1 MNSIYTS
8 MALRNL
14 LALFFVFI
22 KRDFFLSGV
31 FYFSA
36 TDQLTSIFCMDSFQV
51 SQKEYIVSKAVVSE
65 QSKTYSIL
73 EEDHTLGNSL
83 RHVLMQNP
91 NTEFCGYTVP
101 HPSEPILHMRLQT
114 KESTTSDETMVA
126 GAKTLKSMCDHI
138 LTEYNAALER

>member
-1 MNSIYTS
+1 
-8 MALRNL
+8 
-14 LALFFVFI
+14 
-22 KRDFFLSGV
+22 
-31 FYFSA
+31 
-36 TDQLTSIFCMDSFQV
+36 MDSFQV